1 MIEPHRPTCY
11 QTNSWCASCMSVWVD
26 YCQRLNYP
34 TESWMCFSSQTGGQE
49 CQYYLEYTHS
59 THGVVTSWSC
69 EKENLWHVS
78 TWQLLFAV
86 HQILQVRLGC
96 ICSLWAVDFEGYPVA
111 GTAYGSPAACPTSK
125 ASVGG
130 PLKSVS

>member
-1 MIEPHRPTCY
+1 
-11 QTNSWCASCMSVWVD
+11 
-26 YCQRLNYP
+26 
-34 TESWMCFSSQTGGQE
+34 MCFSSQTGGQE
-49 CQYYLEYTHS
+49 CQYHLEYTHS